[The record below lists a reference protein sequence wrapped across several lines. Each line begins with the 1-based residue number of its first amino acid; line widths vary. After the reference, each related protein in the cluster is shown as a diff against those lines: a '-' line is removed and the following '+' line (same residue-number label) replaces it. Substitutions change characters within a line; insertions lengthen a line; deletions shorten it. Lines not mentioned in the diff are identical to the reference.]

1 MQAEQ
6 CPTIDPA
13 PRSTPLS
20 TEGLAS
26 QTLILFVPIKLGLII
41 RVTVDQLSIVGI
53 KRKKKRKEEKR
64 YLTITGTSKV
74 S

>member
-20 TEGLAS
+20 TERLAS
-26 QTLILFVPIKLGLII
+26 QTLTLFVPIKLGLII

-53 KRKKKRKEEKR
+53 KRKKKRKERKR
-64 YLTITGTSKV
+64 KDT
-74 S
+74 

>member
-20 TEGLAS
+20 EGLAS
-26 QTLILFVPIKLGLII
+26 QTLTLFVPIKLGLII

-53 KRKKKRKEEKR
+53 KRKKKRKERERKD
-64 YLTITGTSKV
+64 T
-74 S
+74 

>member
-26 QTLILFVPIKLGLII
+26 QTLTLFVPIKLGLII
-41 RVTVDQLSIVGI
+41 RVTVDQLSIGGI
-53 KRKKKRKEEKR
+53 KRKKKRKEKERKD
-64 YLTITGTSKV
+64 T
-74 S
+74 